1 MIHENN
7 IRVVPSRISL
17 PSLEEQANL
26 AEKHKVD
33 TLLYCPNPW
42 AIRHVFINQE
52 TGEVV
57 RARCNRWDCLYC
69 GPRKVDTWRQLVKTA
84 EPTLFLTLTKAGKT
98 VEDAARALTTFLQY
112 LRRGSKGQGPNH
124 IGARLAYLI
133 EYFAVLERHLAFDEN
148 GFHWH
153 LLIKGVDYI
162 PHEILKEAWRS
173 ARHGEAYIV
182 HIEAIRKP
190 HVIGYVTKYL
200 TKSLSSGEKGVR
212 FEEREQVSLDIDE
225 SGKLVEERRTYTAQL
240 VSKARRIRY
249 SRHFFPESVA
259 VLRARLFEE
268 VEQATMEQGEVAAV
282 ESAQVE
288 GSVVVDQPVVEATEA
303 VVTTEQE
310 GQAGQEDTSEQAA
323 TGEPLVKR
331 SAWVIVECDAF
342 TDDIQEYR
350 RRRRKALLEALLALR
365 EGQKHLS
372 RRVINIWAYQRQL
385 RKAG

>member
-1 MIHENN
+1 M
-7 IRVVPSRISL
+7 
-17 PSLEEQANL
+17 
-26 AEKHKVD
+26 
-33 TLLYCPNPW
+33 
-42 AIRHVFINQE
+42 
-52 TGEVV
+52 
-57 RARCNRWDCLYC
+57 
-69 GPRKVDTWRQLVKTA
+69 
-84 EPTLFLTLTKAGKT
+84 
-98 VEDAARALTTFLQY
+98 
-112 LRRGSKGQGPNH
+112 
-124 IGARLAYLI
+124 
-133 EYFAVLERHLAFDEN
+133 
-148 GFHWH
+148 
-153 LLIKGVDYI
+153 
-162 PHEILKEAWRS
+162 
-173 ARHGEAYIV
+173 